1 MSHRTNSD
9 IITIIINS
17 IACPFTVL
25 PNVVYFLPTSRNLV
39 SRSNL
44 VYLNQHVSVPN
55 QHSVQVVFLLF
66 VSGCVNCRCF
76 TECFKNECIY
86 FYLCRPR
93 FVNKINCPRSW
104 QRKIAHIVD
113 KTNYLI
119 AKYGY
124 EKSKQINYF
133 LKFYKWLN
141 KRINFFMA
149 KYRTGIAAHY
159 VEFGLIKITF
169 DNTCLRKNQVE
180 LNICTPKWR

>member
-1 MSHRTNSD
+1 MSHRSNIY

-25 PNVVYFLPTSRNLV
+25 PNVVFFLPTSRNIV

-44 VYLNQHVSVPN
+44 VYLNQHVSVPT
-55 QHSVQVVFLLF
+55 QHSVQVVVLLF
-66 VSGCVNCRCF
+66 VSGYVNRGLGCVLLNG
-76 TECFKNECIY
+76 FKNECIY

-113 KTNYLI
+113 KTNYLM
-119 AKYGY
+119 AKCGY

-141 KRINFFMA
+141 KRINLW
-149 KYRTGIAAHY
+149 RNI
-159 VEFGLIKITF
+159 GL
-169 DNTCLRKNQVE
+169 Q
-180 LNICTPKWR
+180 